1 MGTISNKWQKRKAIN
16 LVCQPSGNEVVAQ
29 RPSPSL
35 ALKSQRYIRVLQK
48 IGAGKVTTAEEQLA
62 AMEALPDDELEK
74 LTAFAALV
82 ISDVI
87 IEPQVSLTPKAN
99 QLHPSDIPTDD
110 FWFIFMWVANGC
122 AEIPVATTEG
132 EVSVD
137 ALSNF
142 PEGEGVAAE
151 SSLDSESVS

>member
-1 MGTISNKWQKRKAIN
+1 MNNNWQKRKAIN

-35 ALKSQRYIRVLQK
+35 ALKSQRYMRVLTK
-48 IGAGKVTTAEEQLA
+48 IGAGKQMTAEEQLT
-62 AMEALPDDELEK
+62 AMESLPDVELES
-74 LTAFAALV
+74 LTSFAALV
-82 ISDVI
+82 IADVV
-87 IEPQVSLTPKAN
+87 IEPQVSLNPKAN

-122 AEIPVATTEG
+122 QEIPVATEQG

-137 ALSNF
+137 ALGNF
-142 PEGEGVAAE
+142 PEGQGVADE
-151 SSLDSESVS
+151 GGEDSATVQ

>member
-1 MGTISNKWQKRKAIN
+1 MQNKWQKRKAIN
-16 LVCQPSGNEVVAQ
+16 LVCASGNEVVAQ

-35 ALKSQRYIRVLQK
+35 ALKSQRYMRVLQK
-48 IGAGKVTTAEEQLA
+48 IGAGKVTTPEEQLA
-62 AMEALPDDELEK
+62 AMEQLPDDELEK

-82 ISDVI
+82 ISDVV

-99 QLHPSDIPTDD
+99 QLHPSDIPTED

-132 EVSVD
+132 EVSVE

-142 PEGEGVAAE
+142 PEGAGAVNE
-151 SSLDSESVS
+151 DSESSATVQ